1 MPILD
6 LRRRAGSVFGVL
18 TVVHVLVIS
27 TQVTTR
33 RGLPL
38 MEEVAFGAFSEVQ
51 RAMSSGLRGLGN
63 AWSGY
68 VALRQVREENSR
80 LRADMGDLQV
90 KLQQQRAQVSRAEGL
105 QALLELRD
113 ATFLPTRAAS
123 IIGGST
129 SPEFRAVSID
139 RGVND
144 GILAD
149 MAVIAPAGVVGR
161 VIAPNARAAKVQ
173 LLIDRNAAAGV
184 LVERSRAQGVVVGLG
199 RDRLRLDFVSGSADI
214 VAGDRVLTSGMDG
227 IYPKGFVV
235 GQVESVSR
243 EGGTV
248 GAIRVRPAVDFA
260 RLEDVL
266 VVMAPP
272 QRDQQREVP

>member
-6 LRRRAGSVFGVL
+6 LRRRTGSVFGVL
-18 TVVHVLVIS
+18 TVVHILVIS
-27 TQVTTR
+27 AQVTTR

-38 MEEVAFGAFSEVQ
+38 MEDVAFGAFSEVQ
-51 RAMSSGLRGLGN
+51 RAMASGLRGLGN

-80 LRADMGDLQV
+80 LRGDMDALQV
-90 KLQQQRAQVSRAEGL
+90 TLQQQQAQVSRAEGL
-105 QALLELRD
+105 RALLELRD
-113 ATFLPTRAAS
+113 ATVLPTRSAS

-161 VIAPNARAAKVQ
+161 IIAPNARAAKVQ

-235 GQVESVSR
+235 GQIESVSR
-243 EGGTV
+243 GGGAF
-248 GAIRVRPAVDFA
+248 GAILVRPAVDFT

-266 VVMAPP
+266 VVTAPP
-272 QRDQQREVP
+272 RVEDQAGVP

>member
-6 LRRRAGSVFGVL
+6 LRRRTGSVFGVL

-27 TQVTTR
+27 AQVTTR

-38 MEEVAFGAFSEVQ
+38 MEEVAFGAFAEVQ
-51 RAMSSGLRGLGN
+51 RAMSSGLRGLGD

-80 LRADMGDLQV
+80 LRGDMGDLQV
-90 KLQQQRAQVSRAEGL
+90 KLQQQQAQMSRAEGL
-105 QALLELRD
+105 QALLQLRD
-113 ATFLPTRAAS
+113 ATLLPTRAAS

-139 RGVND
+139 RGVRD

-161 VIAPNARAAKVQ
+161 VISPHARAAKVQ

-199 RDRLRLDFVSGSADI
+199 SDRLRLDFVSGSADI

-243 EGGTV
+243 GGGAF
-248 GAIRVRPAVDFA
+248 GAILVRPAVDFT

-266 VVMAPP
+266 VVTAPP
-272 QRDQQREVP
+272 QSGDEPGVP

>member
-6 LRRRAGSVFGVL
+6 LRRRTGPVLGVL
-18 TVVHVLVIS
+18 TVVHMLVIS
-27 TQVTTR
+27 AQVTTR

-51 RAMSSGLRGLGN
+51 RAMSSGLRGLDT

-68 VALRQVREENSR
+68 VALRHVREENTR
-80 LRADMGDLQV
+80 LRGDIGHMEV
-90 KLQQQRAQVSRAEGL
+90 RLQQQQAQVARAEGL
-105 QALLELRD
+105 QALLQLRD
-113 ATFLPTRAAS
+113 ATFFRTRAAS

-199 RDRLRLDFVSGSADI
+199 SDRLRLDFVSGSADI
-214 VAGDRVLTSGMDG
+214 MAGDRVLTSGMDG

-243 EGGTV
+243 GG
-248 GAIRVRPAVDFA
+248 GAFGAVLVRPAVDFT

-272 QRDQQREVP
+272 QTDDQSEVP

>member
-6 LRRRAGSVFGVL
+6 LHRRTGSVLGVL

-27 TQVTTR
+27 AQVTTR
-33 RGLPL
+33 GGVPL
-38 MEEVAFGAFSEVQ
+38 MEEVAFGAFSQVQ
-51 RAMSSGLRGLGN
+51 RAMSSGLQGLGS

-68 VALRQVREENSR
+68 VALRQVHEENSR
-80 LRADMGDLQV
+80 LRGDMGDLQV
-90 KLQQQRAQVSRAEGL
+90 RLQQQQAQVSRVEGL
-105 QALLELRD
+105 QALLQLRD
-113 ATFLPTRAAS
+113 ATFFPTRAAS

-199 RDRLRLDFVSGSADI
+199 SDRLRLDFVSGSADI
-214 VAGDRVLTSGMDG
+214 MAGDRVLTSGMDG

-243 EGGTV
+243 GGGAF
-248 GAIRVRPAVDFA
+248 GAILVRPAVDFA

-272 QRDQQREVP
+272 QTDDQSEVP